1 MTDAPITFATAVP
14 QAAAGAAEPSRVKL
28 AARNL
33 AFHYGDFT
41 ALKDISFD
49 VPENKVTALIGPSG
63 CGKSTLL
70 RIFNRIYS
78 IYPGDALLVDRL
90 SALAAEELRHFRKAM
105 REARR
110 LGAKVGTRRANAYVS
125 TLRAACRAG
134 REPEQ
139 GLDLLLCGALVEAR
153 SHERFLAL
161 VPRLAAEPR
170 LAKLYV
176 ELAAA
181 EERHGPAYL
190 ELAERHA
197 GSAATAARLEELLDV
212 EARAIAGAPASPVAV
227 HSGG

>member
-1 MTDAPITFATAVP
+1 MIALRTRTPDAWAERAAARLPDLVADHAACEL
-14 QAAAGAAEPSRVKL
+14 QAAVFAL
-28 AARNL
+28 ALVGR
-33 AFHYGDFT
+33 
-41 ALKDISFD
+41 
-49 VPENKVTALIGPSG
+49 
-63 CGKSTLL
+63 
-70 RIFNRIYS
+70 
-78 IYPGDALLVDRL
+78 YPGDPLLVDRL

-153 SHERFLAL
+153 SHERFLVL
-161 VPRLAAEPR
+161 VPRLAVEPR

-181 EERHGPAYL
+181 EERHGPAYV

-197 GSAATAARLEELLDV
+197 GGEATAARLEELLDV

-227 HSGG
+227 HSAGGSTSAVSPRRRPSAGDGR

>member
-1 MTDAPITFATAVP
+1 MIELLSKSPSSWAERAAARLPELVADHAACEL
-14 QAAAGAAEPSRVKL
+14 QAAV
-28 AARNL
+28 
-33 AFHYGDFT
+33 F
-41 ALKDISFD
+41 ALSL
-49 VPENKVTALIGPSG
+49 VG
-63 CGKSTLL
+63 
-70 RIFNRIYS
+70 R
-78 IYPGDALLVDRL
+78 YPGDPLLVDRL

-110 LGAKVGTRRANAYVS
+110 LGAKVGTRRANPYVAA
-125 TLRAACRAG
+125 LRAACRAG

-161 VPRLAAEPR
+161 VPRLAGEPR
-170 LAKLYV
+170 LARLYA

-197 GSAATAARLEELLDV
+197 GTERAAARLAELLLV
-212 EARAIAGAPASPVAV
+212 EAGAIAGPPDGPVAV
-227 HSGG
+227 HSPG